1 MDTCYTT
8 AYQVLGDAQNG
19 LREIPTKEELID
31 ELPEMVWL

>member
-8 AYQVLGDAQNG
+8 AYQVLEDVQNG
-19 LREIPTKEELID
+19 LREIPTKEELKA